1 MLAFPQ
7 LAVALQSCVAVLF
20 ELPPQRPALVDGGDG
35 GCSSGRPWRTYL
47 SGPGPFSQDQ
57 VPVEGGSRYAER
69 PGDFLPGAATVQSG
83 KHLQSE
89 FERIRFHLGS
99 VAPLSLAVRVPPN
112 TGLAVR

>member
-7 LAVALQSCVAVLF
+7 FAEALQGGVAVLF

-35 GCSSGRPWRTYL
+35 GCTSGRPWRTYL
-47 SGPGPFSQDQ
+47 SGPFSQDQ
-57 VPVEGGSRYAER
+57 VPVEGGSRHAER
-69 PGDFLPGAATVQSG
+69 PSDFLPGAATVQGG

-99 VAPLSLAVRVPPN
+99 VAPLSFAVRVTLD